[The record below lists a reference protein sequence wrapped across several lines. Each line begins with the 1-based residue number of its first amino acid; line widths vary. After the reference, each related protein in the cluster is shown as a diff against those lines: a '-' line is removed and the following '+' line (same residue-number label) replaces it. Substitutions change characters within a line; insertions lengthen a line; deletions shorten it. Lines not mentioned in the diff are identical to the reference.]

1 MGRTDGDPAQ
11 PGAHRPLSP
20 IAGSAP
26 EGPEKGL
33 LGRVFGLGPI
43 PEDGEGH
50 RTNATLGATN
60 EFVEGGEV
68 SVVPEPP
75 KQAALLCI
83 LQDSFLPKWIKR
95 RILRLLGRETHRT
108 RPFVRVTQEWAAA

>member
-1 MGRTDGDPAQ
+1 MGRTDRDPAQ

-33 LGRVFGLGPI
+33 LGRIFGLGPI

-50 RTNATLGATN
+50 RTNSALGAAN
-60 EFVEGGEV
+60 EFVEGGQV
-68 SVVPEPP
+68 SRLPKPL

-83 LQDSFLPKWIKR
+83 LQGSFLPKWINR
-95 RILRLLGRETHRT
+95 RILRLLGRKTHWT
-108 RPFVRVTQEWAAA
+108 CPFVRVAQEWAAV

>member
-1 MGRTDGDPAQ
+1 MGRTDRDPAQ

-33 LGRVFGLGPI
+33 LGRIFGLGPI

-50 RTNATLGATN
+50 RTNAAFGAAN
-60 EFVEGGEV
+60 ELVEGGEI
-68 SVVPEPP
+68 SVLTEPA
-75 KQAALLCI
+75 KQAALFRI
-83 LQDSFLPKWIKR
+83 LQGSFLPKWINR
-95 RILRLLGRETHRT
+95 RILRLLGRKTHWAC
-108 RPFVRVTQEWAAA
+108 PFVRVAHEWRAA